1 MGRNENLQ
9 LARERLIRLY
19 SFLREFSRI
28 RYSFPTHVK
37 EHHWRLWFSELP
49 DHPSISCGYFLTS
62 EKPRDSASEIE
73 EGEFV
78 LRVRRP
84 KLTKPPAPPESIKEW
99 LQSGWENPFNQDVF
113 PIASKNIELSDGTSA
128 VEHFEDDKKRVEE
141 FERWRKL
148 WKEWAANERP
158 ARHAMKVFE
167 SLYELYGHIQRE
179 GERVELMLGD
189 GILSWKIEGREVYYP
204 VLLMPVQLEFD
215 ADVPEFRIIDTGA
228 NPQLY
233 TAAFRHG
240 TEVDLSN
247 LASIQDEWSKG
258 GFHPLGGDDTSGF
271 LRRLVVALSPHGDF
285 IGEKLPPE
293 GSMQPVIGRSPL
305 IFLRQRTLGFT
316 LALDRILEDLPN
328 RKDLPAFLA
337 RIVGIDLSEGK
348 GETPEKE
355 YTELPGSEPEE
366 ILFSKPWNKEQLK
379 IAERLENYSA
389 VLVQGPPGT
398 GKTHTIANLIGH
410 LLAQGKSVLV
420 TAHTSKALKVL
431 RDKIV
436 EPLRPLCVSVLD
448 NDLESRKQL
457 EEAVNH
463 IVEQLSQGDARTLE
477 EKAKDLSIQRS
488 KLKREIQTLQQHLL
502 DAIGSEYRP
511 IVIGGD
517 SYDPCEAAR
526 LVTKGKGIHD
536 WIPGPVELGEPLPL
550 SIPELV
556 ELYQTN
562 GAVTPEEEQELLSGL
577 PSPENLV
584 SPERFAELSEILSH
598 SVNSFGSEFW
608 YDGVKGQEIIGYLD
622 ELAKEAKEI
631 GKELLEAENWEL
643 VVVDSGIRGKAY
655 CEPWNNLIK
664 LLGDIEELKARS
676 QELFILHR
684 PRLADNI
691 PFEEQERL
699 AITLAEEASRRGG
712 ISGFSLI
719 FHPAWRKFLQKAG
732 VASGQPRQV
741 QHFQALA
748 ALAKLSQLRS
758 ELMMRWDYLVAR
770 HGGPTL
776 DKLSEEPE
784 RPAIQRLGRIQNWLE
799 FNDKRLVPLIEKLK
813 GCGFNWDAFIKRHE
827 PDNSPFDELRTL
839 GKMLMEELPKIF
851 ESKISSIRRYQAGVE
866 VENLE
871 KVLRDILKINQSSIV
886 TQLYRA
892 VKNLDVESY
901 LTAYDMLS
909 DLYRRQVHL
918 ERRKELLSKLEQ
930 FAPGWAAAIRARQG
944 IHGKAELP
952 GDPVKAWR
960 WKQLEEEL
968 KRRTSVSISKLQ
980 ERINRRTDDLRQIT
994 AELIKCKAWAAQL
1007 RRTTLEQQQALVGW
1021 LNIMKKLGKGYS
1033 KLAPYLRAEAA
1044 RKLKIAREA
1053 VPVWIMPLS
1062 RVVEQFDPQTTRF
1075 DVVIIDEASQCDS
1088 LALAALYLADKV
1100 VVVGDHEQVSPEG
1113 IGQELER
1120 IREIIME
1127 YLKDIPNAILY
1138 DGRRSIYDIARESF
1152 GGTIMLVEHFR
1163 CVPEI
1168 IQFSNYLCYNGNIR
1182 PLRESSK
1189 VPLKPHVVPY
1199 RVYGASVERKVN
1211 KKEAIELASL
1221 LVAAAKHPAYENK
1234 TFGVI
1239 SLVGEEQARYIDS
1252 LLRRYLSEQEYK
1264 NRNILCGTAAQFQGD
1279 ERDVVFLSL
1288 VDASTGTPL
1297 PLRETDRF
1305 RQRFNVAASRAKDQM
1320 WVVYSLD
1327 PYNDLKEGDLRRR
1340 LIEYALDPEAVTRA
1354 VARESARTQSPFEQ
1368 EVLKRLIAAG
1378 YRTYAQWPVGYYVI
1392 DLVVEGSGNRVA
1404 IECDGDRWHPIEKLP
1419 EDLARQAVLERLG
1432 WKFIRIRGSEFY
1444 RDPDGTMEW
1453 VFEQLKAHGISPEGY
1468 LPENDLNNTRSEL
1481 VDEIIRTAA
1490 LLRREIEEN
1499 LETYAKRR

>member
-1 MGRNENLQ
+1 MSVNEKLQ
-9 LARERLIRLY
+9 KARERLIRLY
-19 SFLREFSRI
+19 SFLSEFSHI
-28 RYSFPTHVK
+28 RYSSPINVR
-37 EHHWRLWFSELP
+37 EHSWRLWFSELP
-49 DHPSISCGYFLTS
+49 DHSSISRTYFFTS
-62 EKPRDSASEIE
+62 EEGENSASET
-73 EGEFV
+73 EGNGFI

-84 KLTKPPAPPESIKEW
+84 KLTKPPTPPEYIREW
-99 LQSGWENPFNQDVF
+99 LQSGWEDPFKQDVF
-113 PIASKNIELSDGTSA
+113 PIASKNIELPDGTSA

-158 ARHAMKVFE
+158 AKQAMKVFE

-189 GILSWKIEGREVYYP
+189 GILSWKIEGREIYYP

-215 ADVPEFRIIDTGA
+215 ADMPEFRIVDTGA

-233 TAAFRHG
+233 TAAFRHA
-240 TEVDLSN
+240 TEVDINN
-247 LASIQDEWSKG
+247 LASLQDEWSKG

-285 IGEKLPPE
+285 IGEKLPQQ

-305 IFLRQRTLGFT
+305 IFLRQRTQGFA
-316 LALDRILEDLPN
+316 LALEKILEDLQN
-328 RKDLPAFLA
+328 RKEIPSFLS

-348 GETPEKE
+348 SENPEKE
-355 YTELPGSEPEE
+355 YNEFPGGEPEE

-379 IAERLENYSA
+379 IAERLENYGA

-420 TAHTSKALKVL
+420 TAHTSKALRVL

-463 IVEQLSQGDARTLE
+463 IVEQLNHGDAKTFE
-477 EKAKDLSIQRS
+477 ERAKDLSSQRRQLI
-488 KLKREIQTLQQHLL
+488 KEIQTLQQRLL
-502 DAIGSEYRP
+502 DAVGSEYRP
-511 IVIGGD
+511 IVIGGE

-526 LVTKGKGIHD
+526 LVAKGKGVHD
-536 WIPGPVELGEPLPL
+536 WIPGPVERGEPMPL
-550 SIPELV
+550 SIQELV

-562 GAVTPEEEQELLSGL
+562 AAVTPEEEREMLFGL
-577 PSPENLV
+577 PSPESLMY
-584 SPERFAELSEILSH
+584 PERFAELSGILSH
-598 SVNSFGSEFW
+598 PVNSLGSEFW
-608 YDGVKGQEIIGYLD
+608 DDEKKGREIVETLD
-622 ELAKEAKEI
+622 ELAKEAKKI
-631 GKELLEAENWEL
+631 GKELLEAEDWEL
-643 VVVDSGIRGKAY
+643 AAVDSGIKGKIY
-655 CEPWNNLIK
+655 CEPWNNLIR
-664 LLGDIEELKARS
+664 LLGEIEELKANS

-684 PRLADNI
+684 PRLAENI
-691 PFEEQERL
+691 SFEEQERL
-699 AITLAEEASRRGG
+699 AVELAEEASRRGSIG
-712 ISGFSLI
+712 GLSLI
-719 FHPAWRKFLQKAG
+719 FRPAWRRFIQNAK
-732 VASGQPRQV
+732 VASGQPTKI

-748 ALAKLSQLRS
+748 ALAKLSRLRS
-758 ELMMRWDYLVAR
+758 ELILRWDYLVAR
-770 HGGPTL
+770 HGGPEL
-776 DKLSEEPE
+776 DKQSEEPE
-784 RPAIQRLGRIQNWLE
+784 RGAVQRLGRIQRLLE
-799 FNDKRLVPLIEKLK
+799 FSDKRLSPLIEKLK
-813 GCGFNWDAFIKRHE
+813 SYGFDWDAFIKQRE
-827 PDNSPFDELRTL
+827 SESSPFAEFRTL
-839 GKMLMEELPKIF
+839 GKVLMEELPEII
-851 ESKISSIRRYQAGVE
+851 ESRVSSIRHYWARVE
-866 VENLE
+866 IENLE
-871 KVLRDILKINQSSIV
+871 KVLRDIQKIHKGAIV
-886 TQLYRA
+886 SRLYSA
-892 VKNLDVESY
+892 VKNLDSENYS
-901 LTAYDMLS
+901 TAYEMLS
-909 DLYRRQVHL
+909 DLHRRQTHL
-918 ERRKELLSKLEQ
+918 KRRKELLTKLEQ

-944 IHGKAELP
+944 VHGKAQLP
-952 GDPVKAWR
+952 GDPVEAWR
-960 WKQLEEEL
+960 WRQLEEEL
-968 KRRTSVSISKLQ
+968 KMRTSVSVSELQ
-980 ERINRRTDDLRQIT
+980 ELINRRTEALRQIT

-1007 RRTTLEQQQALVGW
+1007 KRTTLEQQQALMGW

-1044 RKLKIAREA
+1044 RKLNVAQEA

-1062 RVVEQFDPQTTRF
+1062 RVVEQFDPRTTRF

-1088 LALAALYLADKV
+1088 LALTALYLADKV

-1120 IREIIME
+1120 IRDIIVE

-1168 IQFSNYLCYNGNIR
+1168 IQFSNHLSYNGSIR

-1199 RVYGASVERKVN
+1199 RVQGAIVERKVN

-1264 NRNILCGTAAQFQGD
+1264 SRNILCGTAAQFQGD

-1354 VARESARTQSPFEQ
+1354 LVRESGRTQSPFEK
-1368 EVLKRLIAAG
+1368 EVLNRLITAG
-1378 YRTYAQWPVGYYVI
+1378 YRTHAQWPVGYYVI
-1392 DLVVEGSGNRVA
+1392 DLVVEDSENRIA

-1453 VFEQLKAHGISPEGY
+1453 VFKQLEAYGIKPEGY
-1468 LPENDLNNTRSEL
+1468 LPKNNMNDTS
-1481 VDEIIRTAA
+1481 
-1490 LLRREIEEN
+1490 RRN
-1499 LETYAKRR
+1499 SG